1 MYSSFKLFFNNAVGF
16 TLYKNKISTL
26 FYFWILEEVVE
37 FVRKLSDVEVKE
49 IPSTVTFECELS
61 KPDMVA
67 KWFRDGKPL
76 GESDKYQMVVDG
88 TVHKLVITD
97 VDGEDEGDY
106 SIVARGKKSEGEL
119 IVEGNFSVDKQYM
132 FLDLSIN
139 LWTHSVEMSVTN

>member
-1 MYSSFKLFFNNAVGF
+1 M
-16 TLYKNKISTL
+16 
-26 FYFWILEEVVE
+26 E
-37 FVRKLSDVEVKE
+37 FLRKLSDVEVKE

-132 FLDLSIN
+132 FLDVYKSMDPLCWN
-139 LWTHSVEMSVTN
+139 ECN

>member
-26 FYFWILEEVVE
+26 FYFYILEEVVE

-119 IVEGNFSVDKQYM
+119 IVEGNFSLDKQYM

-139 LWTHSVEMSVTN
+139 LWTHSVEISVTN

>member
-26 FYFWILEEVVE
+26 FYFKILEEVVE

>member
-1 MYSSFKLFFNNAVGF
+1 M
-16 TLYKNKISTL
+16 
-26 FYFWILEEVVE
+26 E

-49 IPSTVTFECELS
+49 IPSTVIFECELS

-132 FLDLSIN
+132 FPDLSIN
-139 LWTHSVEMSVTN
+139 LWTHSVEMSVAN